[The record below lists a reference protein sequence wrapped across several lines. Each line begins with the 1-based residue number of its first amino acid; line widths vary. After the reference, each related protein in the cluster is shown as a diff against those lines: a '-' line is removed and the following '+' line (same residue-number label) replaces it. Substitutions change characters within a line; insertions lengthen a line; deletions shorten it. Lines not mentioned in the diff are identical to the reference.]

1 MTLFVDEIGL
11 TRECGD
17 CTMCCEGFLPAN
29 IHGYEM
35 KPGAPCHFVQQGTC
49 NGCTIYEDRPN
60 VCKKYEC
67 LWKSS
72 PAAVPEWMKPNRS
85 DVILSVKVVTD
96 DDGEQHEFIQM
107 REGYNTVRGD
117 VLNWILRLGF
127 NGDGAVN
134 LEYEVGRH
142 WYFYGNA
149 KWIQYMISSTGPHR
163 QLQESLNH
171 CKHPLPE

>member
-35 KPGAPCHFVQQGTC
+35 KPGMPCHFVQQKTC
-49 NGCTIYEDRPN
+49 NGCTIYENRPD

-67 LWKSS
+67 LWKTS

-96 DDGEQHEFIQM
+96 DDGEQHEFVQV
-107 REGYNTVRGD
+107 REGHNTIRGD
-117 VLNWILRLGF
+117 VLNWVLRLGF
-127 NGDGAVN
+127 NGDGVVN

-142 WYFYGNA
+142 WYFYGNS
-149 KWIQYMISSTGPHR
+149 KWIRYMISPTGPHR
-163 QLQESLNH
+163 QLQESLNN
-171 CKHPLPE
+171 CKHFSPE